1 MEYSVIRKTII
12 ILFSSAVILCLTGC
26 SKKDV
31 PNEEGRLTVAV
42 IPKGTIH
49 EFWKTVHAGAEK
61 AGAELDVEILWKG
74 SLKEDDRDA
83 QISVVENIIVRE
95 VDGIVLAPLDDVAL
109 RRPVETAMRS
119 DIPVVI
125 FDSGLQGGNYVSY
138 VATDNFKAGQR
149 AGEYMA
155 ELLDGKGKVVVL
167 RYSEGS
173 DSTTKRE
180 DGFLDGIGAFD
191 GIKILSSNQYAGVTT
206 ESALKATENLLSRFT
221 GADGILEFDGI
232 FCATEPTTLG
242 ILRALQ
248 DSGYAGKIKFI
259 GFDSSEKM
267 IAALQAGHLSGF
279 VVQKP
284 FSIGYLGVKTM
295 VRHLRGEKVPERI
308 DTGSVLVTKENLDH
322 PEIHELLNPNL
333 RSGFKTQFPLRTAAI
348 PSRGVVGTKFVLDI
362 ALIRPAAILN
372 LRLAREY
379 FARSRDESSFE
390 TASKQIE
397 RIQ

>member
-1 MEYSVIRKTII
+1 MEYSIIRKTII
-12 ILFSSAVILCLTGC
+12 ILFSSAVVLCLTGC
-26 SKKDV
+26 SKKNV
-31 PNEEGRLTVAV
+31 PNEGGRLTVAV

-83 QISVVENIIVRE
+83 QISVLENIIVRE
-95 VDGIVLAPLDDVAL
+95 VDGIVLAPLDDAAL
-109 RRPVETAMRS
+109 RKPVETAMRS

-125 FDSGLQGGNYVSY
+125 FDSGLQGDNYVSY

-155 ELLDGKGKVVVL
+155 ELLDGKGKVIVL

-180 DGFLDGIGAFD
+180 DGFLDDIGAWD
-191 GIKILSSNQYAGVTT
+191 GIEILSSNQYAGVTT
-206 ESALKATENLLSRFT
+206 ESALKAAENLFSRFT
-221 GADGILEFDGI
+221 GTDGTLEFDGI

-295 VRHLRGEKVPERI
+295 VRHLRGEKVPGRI
-308 DTGSVLVTKENLDH
+308 DTGSILVTKENLDQ

-333 RSGFKTQFPLRTAAI
+333 
-348 PSRGVVGTKFVLDI
+348 
-362 ALIRPAAILN
+362 
-372 LRLAREY
+372 
-379 FARSRDESSFE
+379 
-390 TASKQIE
+390 SKWLK
-397 RIQ
+397 